1 MGKITVSKVAELRRE
16 LGLTQRQLADAV
28 GVTEST
34 ISNWEKNR
42 NGIEWFERIA
52 RLCKTLKC
60 EPSQL
65 IDYIDP
71 LEEN

>member
-1 MGKITVSKVAELRRE
+1 MTKIADLRKE

-42 NGIEWFERIA
+42 NGVEWFERVA
-52 RLCKTLKC
+52 KLCSTLKC
-60 EPSQL
+60 EPNQL

-71 LEEN
+71 LEETV